1 MAEVTSTRVRH
12 HAYRRVLALWGDAMT
27 QPAEEAIDFFSVVM
41 TPEFREDP
49 YAFFDELR
57 ASEPIHQ
64 TPFGVYL
71 LSRHADATA
80 VVRDPK
86 LSNDERNSDLFR
98 TFQETNP
105 IPPELSLDMD
115 RVVMLFLDPPDHT
128 RLRGLVSK
136 GFTPRMV
143 ERLRARIQ
151 QIVDE
156 RLDAVATRGDG
167 QMDLVTDLA
176 YPLPVEIICELLGV
190 PVEDQE
196 TFASWSGELAGAIDP
211 DPLISPEQRVRIK
224 VAGDAFIEYFASL
237 IEQRRAQPADDLLS
251 AMIAAEEDGDRLNE
265 EELLGTALFLLI
277 AGHETTVNLIGNGT
291 LALLR
296 HPDELERLRRDPALD
311 RNAVEE
317 LLRYDS
323 PVQITQRITVSDY
336 DVGGVTLPSGQNL
349 VPLLG
354 AANRD
359 PAVFPEPDRLDL
371 GRENAHRHVAFGGG
385 HHFCLGAAL
394 ARLEGAIAIGSLV
407 RRFPRIELAGDP
419 VRRTTFTLRG
429 LEHLPVTVA

>member
-156 RLDAVATRGDG
+156 RLDAVAARGDG

-371 GRENAHRHVAFGGG
+371 GRDNAHRHVAFGGG

-407 RRFPRIELAGDP
+407 RRFSRIELAGDP

>member
-1 MAEVTSTRVRH
+1 
-12 HAYRRVLALWGDAMT
+12 MT
-27 QPAEEAIDFFSVVM
+27 QPAAEAIDFFSVVM
-41 TPEFREDP
+41 TAEFREDP
-49 YAFFDELR
+49 YSFFDTLR
-57 ASEPIHQ
+57 ATEPIHQ

-71 LSRHADATA
+71 LSRHADAAA

-86 LSNDERNSDLFR
+86 LSNDERNSELHR
-98 TFQETNP
+98 ALQEANP
-105 IPPELSLDMD
+105 VQPTLDMD
-115 RVVMLFLDPPDHT
+115 EVVMLFLDPPDHT

-136 GFTPRMV
+136 AFTPRMV
-143 ERLRARIQ
+143 EQLRARVQ
-151 QIVDE
+151 QLVDE
-156 RLDAVATRGDG
+156 RLDAVAARGDG
-167 QMDLVTDLA
+167 RMDVVTDLA
-176 YPLPVEIICELLGV
+176 YPLPVVIICELLGV
-190 PVEDQE
+190 PVEDQA
-196 TFASWSGELAGAIDP
+196 TFQSWSTELASAIDP
-211 DPLISPEQRVRIK
+211 DPLISPEQRERIK
-224 VAGDAFIEYFASL
+224 VAGDAFIEYFTAL
-237 IEQRRAQPADDLLS
+237 IARRRADPGDELLS
-251 AMIAAEEDGDRLNE
+251 ALIAAEEDGDRLSE

-296 HPDELERLRRDPALD
+296 HRDQLDRLRDDPSLD

-323 PVQITQRITVSDY
+323 PVQLTQRITMLEY
-336 DVGGVTLPSGQNL
+336 EVGGMTLGPGQNL

-359 PAVFPEPDRLDL
+359 PEVFTDPDRLDL

-429 LEHLPVTVA
+429 LQHLPVTV

>member
-1 MAEVTSTRVRH
+1 
-12 HAYRRVLALWGDAMT
+12 MT
-27 QPAEEAIDFFSVVM
+27 QPVADVDFFTVVGS
-41 TPEFREDP
+41 PEFREDP
-49 YAFFDELR
+49 YGYFDELR
-57 ASEPIHQ
+57 RLAPVLRTE
-64 TPFGVYL
+64 FGVYL
-71 LSRHADATA
+71 LSRHADAST

-98 TFQETNP
+98 AFQEANP
-105 IPPELSLDMD
+105 EPRERRVDMD

-151 QIVDE
+151 EVVDA
-156 RLDAVATRGDG
+156 RLDAVVARGDG
-167 QMDLVTDLA
+167 RMDVVADLA
-176 YPLPVEIICELLGV
+176 YPLPVQIICELLGV
-190 PVEDQE
+190 PVEDQS
-196 TFASWSGELAGAIDP
+196 TFHSWSAELAGAIDP
-211 DPLISPEQRVRIK
+211 DPLISPEQRERIDA
-224 VAGDAFIEYFASL
+224 AGDAFLDYFVEL
-237 IEQRRAQPADDLLS
+237 IAARRAAPADDLLS
-251 AMIAAEEDGDRLNE
+251 ALIAAEEGGDRLSQ
-265 EELLGTALFLLI
+265 EELLGTGLFLFI

-296 HPDELERLRRDPALD
+296 NRDQLDRLRDDPSLD
-311 RNAVEE
+311 RSAVEE

-323 PVQITQRITVSDY
+323 PVQITQRITTSDY
-336 DVGGVTLPSGQNL
+336 DVGGTTLPAGQNL

-359 PAVFPEPDRLDL
+359 PDVFPEPDRLDL
-371 GRENAHRHVAFGGG
+371 GRENANRHVAFGGG

-407 RRFPRIELAGDP
+407 RRFPQLELAGDP

-429 LEHLPVTVA
+429 LEQLPVSVA